1 MNVAETTGRKRD
13 VPGGVSKSSWIK
25 RATLGSEVVS
35 NFMEIVDSTNVTI
48 PMIKQQLIMHGV
60 EFNANATKAK
70 LKTIIA
76 SINPRTWSD
85 EVE

>member
-1 MNVAETTGRKRD
+1 
-13 VPGGVSKSSWIK
+13 
-25 RATLGSEVVS
+25 
-35 NFMEIVDSTNVTI
+35 MEIIDSTNVTI

-60 EFNANATKAK
+60 EFNSNATKAE

-76 SINPRTWSD
+76 GINKTWSD